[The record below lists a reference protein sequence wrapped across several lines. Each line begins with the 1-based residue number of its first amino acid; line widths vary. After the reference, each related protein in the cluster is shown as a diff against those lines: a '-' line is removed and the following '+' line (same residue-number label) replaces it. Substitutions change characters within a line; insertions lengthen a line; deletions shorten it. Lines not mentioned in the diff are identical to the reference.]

1 VRGLILPRGD
11 SKMVTLCAREY
22 VTRNPS
28 ARGKFEEFRMVRVPF
43 FIGFES
49 KKLTDLMD

>member
-1 VRGLILPRGD
+1 MRGLILPRGD

-28 ARGKFEEFRMVRVPF
+28 ARGNVRSLEWYGCLF

-49 KKLTDLMD
+49 KKLMDLMD